1 MLNVKSFKQMQVAVL
16 CGGWSSER
24 DISLASGNAVVE
36 GLKKSGVA
44 AFKIDLPDPRQAIE
58 ILRETDVDYA
68 FITLHGTGGEDGMI
82 QSILESLKIPYTG
95 SGILASAV
103 AMNKLISKRVWISEG
118 LPTPSFVELYEGF
131 DSQYVVEH
139 LGLPLAVKPVSE
151 GSSLGITCVKNCDQL
166 TAAWEKAAQYGSSV
180 FAENWIDGEE
190 YSVAFVGKNI
200 FPPVHL
206 KTNRDFYDYQA
217 KYQASDTQYICP
229 ADLDLSVL
237 TEMQTLAWSAAEVLK
252 IRGWGRID
260 LRREENGKCWLLEA
274 NTVPGMTTHSLVPI
288 SAKAEQI
295 NFDQLTL
302 KILTANEEDHVTDV

>member
-58 ILRETDVDYA
+58 ILRDTDVDYA

-131 DSQYVVEH
+131 DSQHVVEH
-139 LGLPLAVKPVSE
+139 LGLPLAVKRCQKVQVS
-151 GSSLGITCVKNCDQL
+151 GL
-166 TAAWEKAAQYGSSV
+166 
-180 FAENWIDGEE
+180 
-190 YSVAFVGKNI
+190 
-200 FPPVHL
+200 
-206 KTNRDFYDYQA
+206 
-217 KYQASDTQYICP
+217 
-229 ADLDLSVL
+229 
-237 TEMQTLAWSAAEVLK
+237 LA
-252 IRGWGRID
+252 
-260 LRREENGKCWLLEA
+260 
-274 NTVPGMTTHSLVPI
+274 
-288 SAKAEQI
+288 
-295 NFDQLTL
+295 L
-302 KILTANEEDHVTDV
+302 KILIN